1 MLFSFSKGQGAKN
14 IGVVQK
20 DYIDKSTTTN
30 NTYSGGINQSMK
42 NETGQ
47 MNATSTSALE
57 WAEKIV

>member
-57 WAEKIV
+57 